1 MTKKQTGFTLIEFMV
16 AMGITLV
23 ALAATMVAFKDAT
36 NTNQS
41 VTLKSDLS
49 DNLRAGVNLLE
60 QDLIQAG
67 TGIPTGGIPIPYTPD
82 TKACPGD
89 GGAPINR
96 PDPTGAL
103 TFPKCN
109 VSLNAIEPG
118 WLLGPSITS
127 PDWAT
132 AGTNTDLI
140 TMLYVDNTLALNS
153 RMVNEPAIGANPG
166 CPAGSITSNGQ
177 SVTFDATCIA
187 FSPTGVQIN
196 SGDLIMF
203 TNGQGN
209 AIQEVTSV
217 SGQTLNFVG
226 HDGLNLNARSDPQGT
241 MFQLENTSVVGGKNV
256 PNGTFPPTTATR
268 IWMITY
274 YLDNVTDPLH
284 VRLIRRVNWLNQASI
299 LGQPV
304 GETIENLQFKYNFV
318 DGVTNPSGQPSIPV
332 GQSESMI
339 RSVDVI
345 LGARSTN
352 ALTQTRKYLRSNFMT
367 QVSLRSMA
375 YVNRYK

>member
-1 MTKKQTGFTLIEFMV
+1 MMKKQTGFTLIEMMV

-23 ALAATMVAFKDAT
+23 ALAATMIAFKDAT
-36 NTNQS
+36 YTNQS

-49 DNLRAGVNLLE
+49 DNLRAGVNLIE

-67 TGIPTGGIPIPYTPD
+67 TGIPTGGIPVPYTPGPK
-82 TKACPGD
+82 TCLGS

-96 PDPTGAL
+96 PNLTGAL
-103 TFPKCN
+103 SFPVCN
-109 VSLNAIEPG
+109 VSLSAVQPG
-118 WLLGPSITS
+118 FQLGPPITS
-127 PDWAT
+127 PDSTPGA
-132 AGTNTDLI
+132 NTDLI
-140 TMLYVDNTLALNS
+140 TILYVDNTLALNS

-166 CPAGSITSNGQ
+166 CPAGSITNDGQ
-177 SVTFDATCIA
+177 IVTFDATCIA

-217 SGQTLNFVG
+217 SGQTLNFVAG
-226 HDGLNLNARSDPQGT
+226 DGLNLNARTDPQGT
-241 MFQLENTSVVGGKNV
+241 MFQLENTSVGGK

-274 YLDNVTDPLH
+274 YLDNVSDPLH
-284 VRLIRRVNWLNQASI
+284 VRLIRRINWLNQASI
-299 LGQPV
+299 LGQAV

-332 GQSESMI
+332 GQSESLI

-352 ALTQTRKYLRSNFMT
+352 AWGQTHKYLRSNFMT

>member
-1 MTKKQTGFTLIEFMV
+1 MMKRQTGFTLIELMV

-23 ALAATMVAFKDAT
+23 ALAATMIAFKDAT

-41 VTLKSDLS
+41 VTLKSDIS
-49 DNLRAGVNLLE
+49 DNLRAGVNLIE

-67 TGIPTGGIPIPYTPD
+67 TGIPTGGIPVPYTPGPA
-82 TKACPGD
+82 ACLGS

-96 PDPTGAL
+96 PNLTGAL
-103 TFPKCN
+103 TFPTCN
-109 VSLNAIEPG
+109 VSLNAVEPG
-118 WLLGPSITS
+118 WQLGPPITS
-127 PDWAT
+127 PDSTPGA
-132 AGTNTDLI
+132 NTDLI
-140 TMLYVDNTLALNS
+140 TVLYADNTLALNS
-153 RMVNEPAIGANPG
+153 RMINEPAIGASPG
-166 CPAGSITSNGQ
+166 CPLGKILLDGQ
-177 SVTFDATCIA
+177 TVTFDSTCIT

-196 SGDLIMF
+196 AGDLIMF
-203 TNGQGN
+203 TNAQGN

-217 SGQTLNFVG
+217 SGQTLSFIAG
-226 HDGLNLNARSDPQGT
+226 DGLNLNARTDPQGT
-241 MFQLENTSVVGGKNV
+241 MFQLENTNLVGGVKV
-256 PNGTFPPTTATR
+256 PNHTFPPTTATR
-268 IWMITY
+268 IWMISY
-274 YLDNVTDPLH
+274 YLDNVSDALH
-284 VRLIRRVNWLNQASI
+284 VRLIRRINWLNQASI

-332 GQSESMI
+332 GQSESLI
-339 RSVDVI
+339 RSVDVT

-352 ALTQTRKYLRSNFMT
+352 AWGQTHKYLRSNFMT

>member
-1 MTKKQTGFTLIEFMV
+1 MKKQSGFTLIEFMV
-16 AMGITLV
+16 AMGITIV
-23 ALAATMVAFKDAT
+23 ALAATMLAFKDAT
-36 NTNQS
+36 NTNQNVS
-41 VTLKSDLS
+41 LKSDLT

-67 TGIPTGGIPIPYTPD
+67 TGIPTAGIPVPYTPGPPN
-82 TKACPGD
+82 CLGS

-96 PDPTGAL
+96 PNLTGGL
-103 TFPKCN
+103 TFPVCN

-118 WLLGPSITS
+118 WQLGPQITS
-127 PDWAT
+127 PDSTPGA
-132 AGTNTDLI
+132 NTDLI

-153 RMVNEPAIGANPG
+153 RMINEPAVAGNPG

-177 SVTFDATCIA
+177 VVTFDATCIL

-196 SGDLIMF
+196 PGDLIMF
-203 TNGQGN
+203 SNAKGN

-217 SGQTLNFVG
+217 SGQTLRFAG
-226 HDGLNLNARSDPQGT
+226 GDGLNLNARTDPQGT
-241 MFQLENTSVVGGKNV
+241 MIQLENTNLAGN

-274 YLDNVTDPLH
+274 YLDNIAVPGQ
-284 VRLIRRVNWLNQASI
+284 VRLIRRVNWNP
-299 LGQPV
+299 GVPV

-318 DGVTNPSGQPSIPV
+318 DGVTNPSGQQTIPI
-332 GQSESMI
+332 GESESQI
-339 RSVDVI
+339 RSVDI
-345 LGARSTN
+345 LLGARSTTAWGQN
-352 ALTQTRKYLRSNFMT
+352 HTFLRSNFMT

-375 YVNRYK
+375 YVNRYD

>member
-1 MTKKQTGFTLIEFMV
+1 MMKKQTGFTLIEFMV
-16 AMGITLV
+16 AMGISLV
-23 ALAATMVAFKDAT
+23 ALAATMLAFKDAT

-49 DNLRAGVNLLE
+49 DNLRAGVNLIE
-60 QDLIQAG
+60 QDLIEAG
-67 TGIPTGGIPIPYTPD
+67 TGIPTGGIPVPYTPGP
-82 TKACPGD
+82 ASCLGS

-96 PDPTGAL
+96 PNLTGGL
-103 TFPKCN
+103 TFPICN

-118 WLLGPSITS
+118 SLLGPPITS
-127 PDWAT
+127 PDSAS
-132 AGTNTDLI
+132 GGNTDLI
-140 TMLYVDNTLALNS
+140 TMLYADNTLALNT
-153 RMVNEPAIGANPG
+153 RMINEPAIGANPG

-177 SVTFDATCIA
+177 VVAFDSTCIT

-196 SGDLIMF
+196 PGDLIMF
-203 TNGQGN
+203 TNTKGN

-217 SGQTLNFVG
+217 SGQTLRFASG
-226 HDGLNLNARSDPQGT
+226 DGLNLNGRTDPQGT
-241 MFQLENTSVVGGKNV
+241 MTQLEVGGL
-256 PNGTFPPTTATR
+256 FPPTTATR

-284 VRLIRRVNWLNQASI
+284 VRLIRRVNWNP
-299 LGQPV
+299 GQPV

-318 DGVTNPSGQPSIPV
+318 DGVTNPSGQINIPT
-332 GQSESMI
+332 GLSESQI

-352 ALTQTRKYLRSNFMT
+352 PWGQNHTYLRSNFMT

>member
-1 MTKKQTGFTLIEFMV
+1 MMKRQTGFTLIEFMV

-23 ALAATMVAFKDAT
+23 ALAATMIAFKDAT

-67 TGIPTGGIPIPYTPD
+67 TGIPTGGIPVPYTPGPA
-82 TKACPGD
+82 ACLGS

-96 PDPTGAL
+96 PNLTGSL
-103 TFPKCN
+103 TFPVCN
-109 VSLNAIEPG
+109 VSLNAVEPG
-118 WLLGPSITS
+118 WELGPPITS
-127 PDWAT
+127 PDSTPGA
-132 AGTNTDLI
+132 NTDLI

-153 RMVNEPAIGANPG
+153 RMINEPAIGANPG
-166 CPAGSITSNGQ
+166 CPAGSITNNGQ
-177 SVTFDATCIA
+177 TVKFDSTCIL
-187 FSPTGVQIN
+187 FSPTGIQIN

-203 TNGQGN
+203 TNAQGN

-217 SGQTLNFVG
+217 SGQTLTFASG
-226 HDGLNLNARSDPQGT
+226 DGLHLNARTDPQGT
-241 MFQLENTSVVGGKNV
+241 MFQLENTNLVAGVNV

-284 VRLIRRVNWLNQASI
+284 VRLIRRVNWNA
-299 LGQPV
+299 GQPV

-318 DGVTNPSGQPSIPV
+318 DGVTNPSGQPSIPT
-332 GQSESMI
+332 GQSESLI

-352 ALTQTRKYLRSNFMT
+352 AWGQTHTYLRSNFMT

>member
-1 MTKKQTGFTLIEFMV
+1 MMKRQTGFTLIELMV

-23 ALAATMVAFKDAT
+23 ALAATMIAFKDAT

-41 VTLKSDLS
+41 VTLKSDIS
-49 DNLRAGVNLLE
+49 DNLRAGVNLIE

-67 TGIPTGGIPIPYTPD
+67 TGIPTGGIPVPYTPGPA
-82 TKACPGD
+82 TCLGS

-96 PDPTGAL
+96 PNLTGGL
-103 TFPKCN
+103 TFPVCN

-118 WLLGPSITS
+118 WQLGPPITS
-127 PDWAT
+127 PDSI
-132 AGTNTDLI
+132 AGANTDLI

-177 SVTFDATCIA
+177 TVVFDPTCVL

-196 SGDLIMF
+196 SNDLIMF

-217 SGQTLNFVG
+217 AGQTLKFVG
-226 HDGLNLNARSDPQGT
+226 GDGLNLNARNDPQGT
-241 MFQLENTSVVGGKNV
+241 MFQLENTNLVAGKNV

-268 IWMITY
+268 IWMISY
-274 YLDNVTDPLH
+274 YLDDVADPLH
-284 VRLIRRVNWLNQASI
+284 VRLIRRINWLNQASI

-318 DGVTNPSGQPSIPV
+318 DGVTNPSGQSSIPV
-332 GQSESMI
+332 GQSESLI

-352 ALTQTRKYLRSNFMT
+352 AWTQTHKYLRSNFMT

>member
-1 MTKKQTGFTLIEFMV
+1 MKKQIGFTLIEFMV

-23 ALAATMVAFKDAT
+23 ALAATMLAFKDAT

-60 QDLIQAG
+60 QDLIMAG
-67 TGIPTGGIPIPYTPD
+67 TGIPTGGIPFPYTPGPA
-82 TKACPGD
+82 TCLGS

-96 PDPTGAL
+96 PNLTGGL
-103 TFPKCN
+103 TFPVCN
-109 VSLNAIEPG
+109 VSLNAVQPG
-118 WLLGPSITS
+118 WELGPPITS
-127 PDWAT
+127 PDST
-132 AGTNTDLI
+132 AGANTDLI
-140 TMLYVDNTLALNS
+140 TMLYADNTLALNS

-166 CPAGSITSNGQ
+166 CPAGSITNNGQ
-177 SVTFDATCIA
+177 TVTFDSTCIL

-196 SGDLIMF
+196 AGDLIMF
-203 TNGQGN
+203 TNAKGN

-217 SGQTLNFVG
+217 SGQTLYFAAG
-226 HDGLNLNARSDPQGT
+226 DGLNLNARTDPQGT
-241 MFQLENTSVVGGKNV
+241 MYQLENTNLVGGVNV

-268 IWMITY
+268 IWMVTY

-284 VRLIRRVNWLNQASI
+284 VRLIRRSNWNP
-299 LGQPV
+299 GQPV

-318 DGVTNPSGQPSIPV
+318 DGVTNPSGQPSIPA
-332 GQSESMI
+332 GQSESQI
-339 RSVDVI
+339 RSVDI
-345 LGARSTN
+345 LLGARSTN
-352 ALTQTRKYLRSNFMT
+352 AWGQNHTYLRSNFMT

-375 YVNRYK
+375 YVSRYQ

>member
-1 MTKKQTGFTLIEFMV
+1 MMKRQTGFTLIELMV

-23 ALAATMVAFKDAT
+23 ALAATMIAFKDAT

-41 VTLKSDLS
+41 VTLKSDIS
-49 DNLRAGVNLLE
+49 DNLRAGVNLIE

-67 TGIPTGGIPIPYTPD
+67 TGIPTGGIPIPYTPGPS
-82 TKACPGD
+82 TCVGS
-89 GGAPINR
+89 GGVPINR
-96 PDPTGAL
+96 PNLTGAL
-103 TFPKCN
+103 TFPTCN
-109 VSLNAIEPG
+109 VSLNAVEPG
-118 WLLGPSITS
+118 WQLGPPITS
-127 PDWAT
+127 PDSTPGA
-132 AGTNTDLI
+132 NTDLI
-140 TMLYVDNTLALNS
+140 TVLYADNTLALNS
-153 RMVNEPAIGANPG
+153 RMINEPAIGASPG

-177 SVTFDATCIA
+177 VVTFDSTCIT

-196 SGDLIMF
+196 AGDLIMF
-203 TNGQGN
+203 TNAQGN

-217 SGQTLNFVG
+217 SGQTLNFIAG
-226 HDGLNLNARSDPQGT
+226 DGLNLNARTDPQGT
-241 MFQLENTSVVGGKNV
+241 MFQLENTNLVGGVKV
-256 PNGTFPPTTATR
+256 PNHTFPPTTATR
-268 IWMITY
+268 IWMISY
-274 YLDNVTDPLH
+274 YLDNVADPLH

-332 GQSESMI
+332 GQSESLI
-339 RSVDVI
+339 RAVDVI

-352 ALTQTRKYLRSNFMT
+352 AWVQTHKYLRSNFMT

>member
-1 MTKKQTGFTLIEFMV
+1 MKKQNGFTLVEFMV

-23 ALAATMVAFKDAT
+23 ALAATMIAFKDAT

-49 DNLRAGVNLLE
+49 DNLRAGVNLIE

-67 TGIPTGGIPIPYTPD
+67 TGIPTGGIPVPYTPGPA
-82 TKACPGD
+82 TCLGS

-96 PDPTGAL
+96 PNLTGGL
-103 TFPKCN
+103 TFPVCN
-109 VSLNAIEPG
+109 VSLNAIQPG
-118 WLLGPSITS
+118 WQLGPPITS
-127 PDWAT
+127 PDSTSGA
-132 AGTNTDLI
+132 NTDLI

-153 RMVNEPAIGANPG
+153 RMINEPAIGANPG
-166 CPAGSITSNGQ
+166 CPAGSITNNGQ
-177 SVTFDATCIA
+177 KVTFDATCIL

-203 TNGQGN
+203 SNAKGN

-217 SGQTLNFVG
+217 AGQTVNFVAG
-226 HDGLNLNARSDPQGT
+226 DGLNLNARSDPQGT
-241 MFQLENTSVVGGKNV
+241 MFQLENTNLVGGVNV

-274 YLDNVTDPLH
+274 YLDNITDPLH
-284 VRLIRRVNWLNQASI
+284 VRLIRRTNWNP
-299 LGQPV
+299 GQPV

-332 GQSESMI
+332 GQSESQI
-339 RSVDVI
+339 RSVNLL

-352 ALTQTRKYLRSNFMT
+352 PWGQTHKYLRSNFMT

-375 YVNRYK
+375 FVSRYK